1 MATRKKPPQWTFL
14 SNHGH
19 VLLCLAKDDAVL
31 MRTVAEVVGITER
44 AVQRL
49 VRELEEAGYVVRVKD
64 GRQNRYVVKRHLKLR
79 HPLESHREV
88 GELIALVED

>member
-1 MATRKKPPQWTFL
+1 MTRCRVGLQCARASLASATSPR
-14 SNHGH
+14 S
-19 VLLCLAKDDAVL
+19 
-31 MRTVAEVVGITER
+31 AEVVGITER
-44 AVQRL
+44 AVQRI